1 MMIRQYELVEK
12 IREYNPDTNEALLNK
27 AYIFA
32 MRAHQ
37 KQKRANGDPYFSHPI
52 EVAFIL
58 TQLRMDDIT
67 IVTALLHD
75 TIEDTNVTRG
85 DIAREFGDT
94 VATLVDGVTK
104 LTKLELEAVGSI
116 ITESEK
122 QAENF
127 RKLLMAI
134 ADDIRVLL
142 VKLAD
147 RLHNMRTLD
156 AIKKPEKRFRI
167 AHETQELYAP
177 LAGRIGVQF
186 IREELE
192 DLSFKIIN
200 PEARD
205 SIVSRLEGLK
215 KEKPSL
221 LFEIQNQLNDILIQG
236 NLNALVSGRIKSPF
250 SIYQKMRKKHL
261 EFEQLADVIGFRILT
276 DNTSDCYRAMGIVHQ
291 KFSHIPGRFK
301 DYISVPKRNGYQS
314 IHTAIMIEGQKV
326 ELQIRTQNIHER
338 AERGVAA
345 HWNYKENSS
354 NNPIQYQWIRDLVDD
369 MKNGAATELLE
380 YTKMEI
386 FHDQVFSF
394 TPKGR
399 IIRLPRGATAIDFA
413 YGVHSDIG
421 DRCAGVK
428 VNGLR
433 VPLRTIIQNGDTI
446 EIITSP
452 QATPS
457 QAWEEFAVTG
467 KAKNAIRRF
476 LREQTREQ
484 YVRLGESLLKSGL
497 TAIDTHLT
505 DNTLEKILQISK
517 ILEPTELYYKIGQ
530 GDINLGQLMQEIF
543 PELVAE
549 KTDINQKLMKRI
561 PITGMIPGI
570 AIHLGQCCYPLP
582 GDRIVG
588 IFKEDKGI
596 QVHAIDCDVLESYE
610 SYPELWIDLKWETE
624 AGTHEHVYS
633 VRIALEI
640 SNNPGSLG
648 KVATLI
654 GDYKGNIINLTVV
667 ERKDDFILIH
677 IELDVYDL
685 LHLQNIL
692 SAIEKVDYINSIER
706 VRLKAIDE

>member
-1 MMIRQYELVEK
+1 MIRQYELVEK
-12 IREYNPDTNEALLNK
+12 VREYNPDTDEALLNK

-58 TQLRMDDIT
+58 TELCMDDVT

-75 TIEDTNVTRG
+75 TIEDTHVTRG

-104 LTKLELEAVGSI
+104 LTKLELEAVGREV
-116 ITESEK
+116 TESEK

-127 RKLLMAI
+127 RKLLLAV

-156 AIKKPEKRFRI
+156 AIKSPEKRFRI

-192 DLSFKIIN
+192 DLSFRIVN

-205 SIVSRLEGLK
+205 SIIGRLETLK
-215 KEKPSL
+215 KENPAL
-221 LFEIQNQLNDILIQG
+221 LQDMQKQLERVLAQENLQADI
-236 NLNALVSGRIKSPF
+236 AGRIKSPF

-276 DNTSDCYRAMGIVHQ
+276 DNISDCYRAMGLVHQ

-301 DYISVPKRNGYQS
+301 DYVSVPKRNGYQS
-314 IHTAIMIEGQKV
+314 IHTAVMIEGQKV
-326 ELQIRTQNIHER
+326 ELQIRTETIHER
-338 AERGVAA
+338 AEKGVAA
-345 HWNYKENSS
+345 HWNYKKNSS
-354 NNPIQYQWIRDLVDD
+354 DNPIRYQWIRDLVND
-369 MKNGAATELLE
+369 MKNGAAIELLE

-386 FHDQVFSF
+386 FHDQVFCF

-428 VNGLR
+428 INGLR
-433 VPLRTIIQNGDTI
+433 VPLRSIIQNGDTI
-446 EIITSP
+446 EIVTSP

-457 QAWEEFAVTG
+457 KAWEEFATTG

-476 LREQTREQ
+476 LRTQVKEQ
-484 YVRLGESLLKSGL
+484 YVKLGESLLKSSL
-497 TAIDTHLT
+497 TSIDMHLT
-505 DNTLEKILQISK
+505 DSLLEKILHTSK

-530 GDINLGQLMQEIF
+530 GDVNLSQIIPEIF
-543 PELVAE
+543 PDLMRD
-549 KTDINQKLMKRI
+549 KIDSGQKLMKRI
-561 PITGMIPGI
+561 PISGMIPGI

-582 GDRIVG
+582 GDRIIG

-596 QVHAIDCDVLESYE
+596 QVHAVDCDVLESYE
-610 SYPELWIDLKWETE
+610 EYPELWIDLKWESE
-624 AGTHEHVYS
+624 ANTQGNVYS
-633 VRIALEI
+633 VRIALDI
-640 SNNPGSLG
+640 RNNPGVLG

-654 GDYKGNIINLTVV
+654 GDYNGNITNLTVI
-667 ERKDDFILIH
+667 ERKFDFIHIQ

-685 LHLQNIL
+685 VHLQNIL
-692 SAIEKVDYINSIER
+692 SVIEKVDYINHIER
-706 VRLKAIDE
+706 VRTKILEE

>member
-1 MMIRQYELVEK
+1 MIRQYELVEK
-12 IREYNPDTNEALLNK
+12 VREYNPDTDEALLNK

-58 TQLRMDDIT
+58 TELHMDDVT

-75 TIEDTNVTRG
+75 TVEDTIVTRS

-94 VATLVDGVTK
+94 IATLVDGVTK
-104 LTKLELEAVGSI
+104 LTKLELEAVGSE

-127 RKLLMAI
+127 RKLLMAV

-156 AIKKPEKRFRI
+156 AIKKPEKRVRI
-167 AHETQELYAP
+167 ALETQELYAP

-192 DLSFKIIN
+192 DLSFRIIN

-215 KEKPSL
+215 KEKPL
-221 LFEIQNQLNDILIQG
+221 LLQEIQSELQHILDVEKISTD
-236 NLNALVSGRIKSPF
+236 VSGRIKTPY

-261 EFEQLADVIGFRILT
+261 EFEQLGDVVGFRVLT
-276 DNTSDCYRAMGIVHQ
+276 ENLSDCYRAMGVIHQ

-314 IHTAIMIEGQKV
+314 IHTAIMIHGHKV
-326 ELQIRTQNIHER
+326 ELQIRTKNIHEQ
-338 AERGVAA
+338 AEKGIAA
-345 HWNYKENSS
+345 HWNYKQNASH
-354 NNPIQYQWIRDLVDD
+354 NPVQYQWIRELVDD

-386 FHDQVFSF
+386 FHDQVFCF

-428 VNGLR
+428 INGLR
-433 VPLRTIIQNGDTI
+433 VPLRSIIQNGDTI

-457 QAWEEFAVTG
+457 QAWEEFAITG

-484 YVRLGESLLKSGL
+484 YVKLGESLLKSGL
-497 TAIDTHLT
+497 TAIDTHLS
-505 DNTLEKILQISK
+505 DNILEKILQTIK

-530 GDINLGQLMQEIF
+530 GDINLGQLIREIF
-543 PELVAE
+543 PDLVNE
-549 KTDINQKLMKRI
+549 KTAENPTIMKRI
-561 PITGMIPGI
+561 P
-570 AIHLGQCCYPLP
+570 
-582 GDRIVG
+582 DR
-588 IFKEDKGI
+588 K
-596 QVHAIDCDVLESYE
+596 
-610 SYPELWIDLKWETE
+610 
-624 AGTHEHVYS
+624 S
-633 VRIALEI
+633 V
-640 SNNPGSLG
+640 
-648 KVATLI
+648 V
-654 GDYKGNIINLTVV
+654 
-667 ERKDDFILIH
+667 
-677 IELDVYDL
+677 
-685 LHLQNIL
+685 
-692 SAIEKVDYINSIER
+692 
-706 VRLKAIDE
+706 